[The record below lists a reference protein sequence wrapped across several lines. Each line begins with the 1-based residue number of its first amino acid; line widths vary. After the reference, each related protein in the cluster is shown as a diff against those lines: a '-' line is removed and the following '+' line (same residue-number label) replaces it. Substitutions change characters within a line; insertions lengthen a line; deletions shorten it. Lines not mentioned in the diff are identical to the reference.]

1 MKPFFT
7 DKEVNYDKIILMED
21 DKTYQKMNKYSQKL
35 CASKKNSVLL
45 TFLEKKSLKPDAI
58 LNFNGNLKV

>member
-35 CASKKNSVLL
+35 CASKKKFSFVDIFRKKVLK
-45 TFLEKKSLKPDAI
+45 TGWHSQF
-58 LNFNGNLKV
+58 